1 MFHYIIATFVGGQPW
16 QSPVG
21 ALNPEQA
28 CNYLGKEGGELVST
42 AVHGDT
48 LLLFFKHSQV

>member
-1 MFHYIIATFVGGQPW
+1 MFSYRIVTFSGGAPW
-16 QSPVG
+16 QSPIG
-21 ALNPEQA
+21 PLNPEQA

-48 LLLFFKHSQV
+48 LLLFFKHNQA